1 MQHSAD
7 ADAIIEAVMLGTRAL
22 VGVAARSLAEVSD
35 DVSLAQYR
43 VLVLIDGHG
52 PQTMGELADRLGVN
66 PSTVTRVCDVLVT
79 KRLIR
84 RGPARDNRRTVSA
97 ELTAR
102 GDKLV
107 SQVTE
112 RRRRLIAEALEHMKP
127 DSQRRLASG
136 LADFAAAAGEL
147 SDHAWTLGWSI
158 EDDRDAG
165 D

>member
-1 MQHSAD
+1 MQTNAA
-7 ADAIIEAVMLGTRAL
+7 ADAIVEAVILGTRAL

-43 VLVLIDGHG
+43 VLVLIDGLG
-52 PQTMGELADRLGVN
+52 PQMMGELADRLGVK

-84 RGPARDNRRTVSA
+84 RGPASDNRRTVSA

-102 GDKLV
+102 GKKLV
-107 SQVTE
+107 AQVTE
-112 RRRRLIAEALEHMKP
+112 GRRRLIAQALGQMEP
-127 DSQRRLASG
+127 DGRRRLALG
-136 LADFAAAAGEL
+136 LAEFAEAAGEL

-158 EDDRDAG
+158 DDEQAPD